1 MNVTKIKGR
10 TIMKG
15 DAQAEAIVSEA
26 PLSLAYIDETGAIR
40 DTTHYLYGQVIKDK
54 VLVLPALKGS
64 ATQELALAGLVQ
76 TGRAPK
82 GIVALE
88 ADTRL
93 ITAAIFCEVPVMDK
107 LEKNPLEAINTG
119 DLVRI
124 NANEG
129 IVEVQK

>member
-1 MNVTKIKGR
+1 MSRTIIKGR

-15 DAQAEAIVSEA
+15 NVQAEAIVSTA
-26 PLSLAYIDETGAIR
+26 PLSLAYVDSKGAVL
-40 DTTHYLYGQVIKDK
+40 DTTHYLYGQMIKDK
-54 VLVLPALKGS
+54 ILVLPSLKGS

-82 GIVALE
+82 GIIALE

-93 ITAAIFCEVPVMDK
+93 ITAALFCEIPVMDK
-107 LEKNPLEAINTG
+107 LEKNPLEAISTG

-124 NANEG
+124 NADEG